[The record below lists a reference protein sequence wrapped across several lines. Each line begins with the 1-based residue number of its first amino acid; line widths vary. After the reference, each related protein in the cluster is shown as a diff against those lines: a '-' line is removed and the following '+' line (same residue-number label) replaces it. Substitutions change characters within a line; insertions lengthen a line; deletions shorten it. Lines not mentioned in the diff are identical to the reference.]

1 MDTVLRILERYRTIT
16 ENIKRYIVLFNS
28 VYQEAYNTVMLVN
41 NNIKIIEET
50 FDIILPKKLII
61 SDDIFYVE
69 NIISTIEDK
78 INIIVNSFDNE
89 ATLNNNVNKT
99 MLIDMEVVYNWI
111 NKTVNSSVYL
121 SDHDNLIHTFIE
133 TIKRE
138 DMEHIESLYNKY
150 NNTVKLY
157 VHYLYQLSSDPDL
170 SKNADI
176 ACRIER
182 LKYTTINKIEV
193 ENKLYSHS
201 TRLNIQRYNLYPL
214 HQGLQER
221 KIIDIFF
228 HMKNNFMKGGAEA
241 KTVTVDSVRNKLEAL
256 QTISLERKCGVF
268 LMIRVNTKPVSYDFS
283 TTSTMKMINNTGV
296 SNESIENNTFIK
308 QNISGYS
315 NVLNANIKFGYPDAS
330 RWLIIRTINNSTYD
344 IYSDTKKNIV
354 HNRSIIDK
362 IERGSSLLIDTYNKV
377 NAYKFAAFIKPP
389 IPIIVD
395 NASVKYI
402 NTTKSVILS
411 LKTEIERK
419 IDSGMNNVNELY
431 EAITGV
437 WINKYVQSIL
447 LNEIKS
453 NGEIITSSVLNDTF
467 KLSSSILKFIDE
479 DVARLDIDK
488 DIFTNSTMQYIINFA
503 KKSIS
508 IIITKSIEKA
518 MPPNSNIYEKI
529 YIRKSLLNIN
539 QHI

>member
-1 MDTVLRILERYRTIT
+1 MDVVLRILERYRTIK
-16 ENIKRYIVLFNS
+16 EKIKSYIILFNS
-28 VYQEAYNTVMLVN
+28 VYQEAYTTVMLIN
-41 NNIKIIEET
+41 NDVKTIENNLAS
-50 FDIILPKKLII
+50 ILPKNLST

-69 NIISTIEDK
+69 NIISIIEEK
-78 INIIVNSFDNE
+78 INSIVNLFDNE
-89 ATLNNNVNKT
+89 ETLNNNVNKT
-99 MLIDMEVVYNWI
+99 MLINMEVIRNWI

-121 SDHDNLIHTFIE
+121 SDHNNLIHKFIE
-133 TIKRE
+133 TIKE
-138 DMEHIESLYNKY
+138 DDIKHIEFLYNKY
-150 NNTVKLY
+150 NSTIKLY
-157 VHYLYQLSSDPDL
+157 VHYLYQLSSDPIL
-170 SKNADI
+170 YKNADI
-176 ACRIER
+176 ECRIER

-221 KIIDIFF
+221 KVIDIFF
-228 HMKNNFMKGGAEA
+228 HMKNNFMKGGAESN
-241 KTVTVDSVRNKLEAL
+241 TVTVDSVRNKLEAL
-256 QTISLERKCGVF
+256 HTISLEKKCGVF

-283 TTSTMKMINNTGV
+283 ATSTMEITNNAGV
-296 SNESIENNTFIK
+296 SNESIEKNTFIK

-315 NVLNANIKFGYPDAS
+315 NILNTNIKFGYPDAS
-330 RWLIIRTINNSTYD
+330 SWLIIRTIDNSTYD
-344 IYSDTKKNIV
+344 IYGDIKQNIV
-354 HNRSIIDK
+354 HNRIVIDK

-389 IPIIVD
+389 IPVIVD
-395 NASVKYI
+395 NASIKYI

-437 WINKYVQSIL
+437 WINQYIQKTL
-447 LNEIKS
+447 LNEVKT
-453 NGEIITSSVLNDTF
+453 NGEIISSSVLSDTF

-488 DIFTNSTMQYIINFA
+488 DIFSNNTMQYIINFA

-508 IIITKSIEKA
+508 TIITKSVEKA
-518 MPPNSNIYEKI
+518 MPINSNIYEKI

-539 QHI
+539 

>member
-1 MDTVLRILERYRTIT
+1 MDVVLRILARYRTIK
-16 ENIKRYIVLFNS
+16 EKIKSYITLFNS

-41 NNIKIIEET
+41 NNVKTIE
-50 FDIILPKKLII
+50 DNLSIVLPNDLST
-61 SDDIFYVE
+61 SDNIFQVE
-69 NIISTIEDK
+69 NIISIIEDK
-78 INIIVNSFDNE
+78 INIIINSFDNE

-99 MLIDMEVVYNWI
+99 MLVDMEVIRNWI

-121 SDHDNLIHTFIE
+121 SDRDNLLHTFVE
-133 TIKRE
+133 TIKG
-138 DMEHIESLYNKY
+138 DDIKHIESLYNKY
-150 NNTVKLY
+150 TNTIKLY
-157 VHYLYQLSSDPDL
+157 VHYLYQVSSDPAL
-170 SKNADI
+170 CKNADI
-176 ACRIER
+176 PGRIER
-182 LKYTTINKIEV
+182 LKYTTISKIEV

-221 KIIDIFF
+221 NVIDIFF
-228 HMKNNFMKGGAEA
+228 HMKNNFMKGGAES
-241 KTVTVDSVRNKLEAL
+241 KTVTVDGVRNKLDAL
-256 QTISLERKCGVF
+256 HTIALERKCGVF
-268 LMIRVNTKPVSYDFS
+268 LIIRVNTKPVSYDFS
-283 TTSTMKMINNTGV
+283 SALTMKIVNNAGV
-296 SNESIENNTFIK
+296 SNESIGNNTFIK
-308 QNISGYS
+308 QNVSGYS
-315 NVLNANIKFGYPDAS
+315 NILNANIKLGYPNAS
-330 RWLIIRTINNSTYD
+330 RWLIIRTVNNSTYD
-344 IYSDTKKNIV
+344 IYSDIKQNII

-377 NAYKFAAFIKPP
+377 NAYKYAAFIKPP

-395 NASVKYI
+395 NVSVKYT
-402 NTTKSVILS
+402 NTMKSVILS

-419 IDSGMNNVNELY
+419 IDSGMNNLNELY

-437 WINKYVQSIL
+437 WINQYIQEIL
-447 LNEIKS
+447 LNEVKA
-453 NGEIITSSVLNDTF
+453 NGEIITSSVLSDTF

-508 IIITKSIEKA
+508 IIITKSVEKA

-539 QHI
+539 

>member
-1 MDTVLRILERYRTIT
+1 MDVVLRILERYRTIK
-16 ENIKRYIVLFNS
+16 EKIKSYIILFNS
-28 VYQEAYNTVMLVN
+28 VYREAYNIVMLVN
-41 NNIKIIEET
+41 SNVKTIEENLGN
-50 FDIILPKKLII
+50 ILPKNLST
-61 SDDIFYVE
+61 SDNIFYVE

-78 INIIVNSFDNE
+78 INIIINSFDNE
-89 ATLNNNVNKT
+89 ATLNNNINKT
-99 MLIDMEVVYNWI
+99 MLIDMEVIYNWI

-121 SDHDNLIHTFIE
+121 SDHDILIHTFIE
-133 TIKRE
+133 TIKE
-138 DMEHIESLYNKY
+138 DDIKHIESLYNKY

-157 VHYLYQLSSDPDL
+157 VHYLYQLSNDPEL
-170 SKNADI
+170 SKNTDI
-176 ACRIER
+176 SGRIER
-182 LKYTTINKIEV
+182 LKYTTISKIEV

-214 HQGLQER
+214 FQGLQER
-221 KIIDIFF
+221 KVIDIFF
-228 HMKNNFMKGGAEA
+228 HMKNNFMKGGIES
-241 KTVTVDSVRNKLEAL
+241 KTITIDSVRNKLDAL
-256 QTISLERKCGVF
+256 HTIALERKCGVF

-283 TTSTMKMINNTGV
+283 ATSTMKIINNTGV

-308 QNISGYS
+308 QNVSGYS
-315 NVLNANIKFGYPDAS
+315 NMLNANIKFGYPDAS
-330 RWLIIRTINNSTYD
+330 RWLIIRTADNSTYD
-344 IYSDTKKNIV
+344 IYGDTKQNIV
-354 HNRSIIDK
+354 HNRIVIDK

-377 NAYKFAAFIKPP
+377 NAYKFVSFIKPP
-389 IPIIVD
+389 ISIIVD

-431 EAITGV
+431 EAITGI
-437 WINKYVQSIL
+437 WINQYIQTIL
-447 LNEIKS
+447 LNEVKT
-453 NGEIITSSVLNDTF
+453 NGEIITSSVLSDTF

-479 DVARLDIDK
+479 DVVRLDIDK

-539 QHI
+539 